1 MLPATDG
8 RAGNFL
14 VLRRWIVMKAF
25 FGKLFR
31 FLGLDTLLLQMLQR
45 LLQGLVKKLENAAA
59 KCSAALE
66 RITEKLV
73 AV

>member
-1 MLPATDG
+1 MLLATDG

-14 VLRRWIVMKAF
+14 VLRRWIVMKVF
-25 FGKLFR
+25 FGKLLR
-31 FLGLDTLLLQMLQR
+31 FFGLDALLLRLLQR

-59 KCSAALE
+59 KCSTALE
-66 RITEKLV
+66 RVKEKLV

>member
-1 MLPATDG
+1 
-8 RAGNFL
+8 
-14 VLRRWIVMKAF
+14 MKVF

-31 FLGLDTLLLQMLQR
+31 FLGLDALLLQLLQR
-45 LLQGLVKKLENAAA
+45 LLQGLVKRLEKATE
-59 KCSAALE
+59 KYSAVLN